1 MSDEFRCKMREDIDL
16 LGSLI
21 DALDG
26 LHEQAEAEFDSIE
39 QAEEEGLELFPM
51 MGVGRCISSA
61 RTKCLAFDAYFEEKY
76 GKEKADGGAEEAE

>member
-1 MSDEFRCKMREDIDL
+1 MRDEFRRKMREDIGL
-16 LGSLI
+16 LGQLV

-26 LHEQAEAEFDSIE
+26 LREQAEAEFDSIE

-51 MGVGRCISSA
+51 MGIGRCISSA

-76 GKEKADGGAEEAE
+76 GTKEEGEK